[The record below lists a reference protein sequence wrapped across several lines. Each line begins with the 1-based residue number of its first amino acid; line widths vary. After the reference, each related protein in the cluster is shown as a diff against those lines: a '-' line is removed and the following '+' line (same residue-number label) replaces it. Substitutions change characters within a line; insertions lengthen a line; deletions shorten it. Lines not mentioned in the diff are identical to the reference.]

1 MDVRGEYVRTLVII
15 VCCLGVV
22 AGVVAGAS
30 TTEVML
36 SPKDG
41 PVQPGETVEYDVV
54 VEEASGGVGSFN
66 VTVRTNDSSVLEIR
80 NVTYD
85 DSAAYTHDANGS
97 KEVRLAAT
105 GMDTLDTGPVTV
117 ATVTME
123 ANDVGTARLS
133 ISVTALGDEDGDS
146 YTVTD
151 EQDRT
156 LAVEPA
162 PEPTPEPTPAPTP
175 EPTPDDDDDDDG
187 DGANVVESDRG
198 GGGGDDTDA
207 EPTPEDAT
215 VTARSTPVPTA
226 EPTAAP
232 TVEST
237 PAATPEPTPETTETA
252 GDVDVTPEPT
262 PDVEAG
268 GFGTRTLALVAF
280 GLLAVVVAVIV
291 LRRQGRL

>member
-1 MDVRGEYVRTLVII
+1 MDVRGEFVRILLI
-15 VCCLGVV
+15 VACCLGVV

-54 VEEASGGVGSFN
+54 VEDASGGVGSFN

-97 KEVRLAAT
+97 REVRLAAT

-133 ISVTALGDEDGDS
+133 ISVTALGDEDGDP

-175 EPTPDDDDDDDG
+175 EPTPDDDDG

-207 EPTPEDAT
+207 ESTPEDAT

-226 EPTAAP
+226 ESTPAP
-232 TVEST
+232 TPEPT
-237 PAATPEPTPETTETA
+237 PAATPEPTPEATETA

-262 PDVEAG
+262 PDVEGG
-268 GFGTRTLALVAF
+268 GFELRTLALAAL

>member
-1 MDVRGEYVRTLVII
+1 
-15 VCCLGVV
+15 
-22 AGVVAGAS
+22 
-30 TTEVML
+30 
-36 SPKDG
+36 
-41 PVQPGETVEYDVV
+41 
-54 VEEASGGVGSFN
+54 
-66 VTVRTNDSSVLEIR
+66 
-80 NVTYD
+80 
-85 DSAAYTHDANGS
+85 
-97 KEVRLAAT
+97 
-105 GMDTLDTGPVTV
+105 MDTLDTGPVTV

-133 ISVTALGDEDGDS
+133 ISVMALGDEDGDP

-175 EPTPDDDDDDDG
+175 EPTPDGDDDG

-207 EPTPEDAT
+207 ESTPEDAT

-226 EPTAAP
+226 ESTPAP
-232 TVEST
+232 TPEPT
-237 PAATPEPTPETTETA
+237 PAATPEPTPEATETA

-262 PDVEAG
+262 PDVEGG
-268 GFGTRTLALVAF
+268 GFELRTLALAAL

>member
-1 MDVRGEYVRTLVII
+1 MDVRGECVRTLLII

-97 KEVRLAAT
+97 REVRLAAT

-123 ANDVGTARLS
+123 ANDIGTARLS
-133 ISVTALGDEDGDS
+133 ISVTALGDEDGDP

-175 EPTPDDDDDDDG
+175 EPTPDDDG
-187 DGANVVESDRG
+187 DGENVVESDRG

-226 EPTAAP
+226 EPTPAP
-232 TVEST
+232 TAEPT
-237 PAATPEPTPETTETA
+237 PAATPEPTPEATETP

-268 GFGTRTLALVAF
+268 GFGTRTLALVAL
-280 GLLAVVVAVIV
+280 GLLAVVVAMIV